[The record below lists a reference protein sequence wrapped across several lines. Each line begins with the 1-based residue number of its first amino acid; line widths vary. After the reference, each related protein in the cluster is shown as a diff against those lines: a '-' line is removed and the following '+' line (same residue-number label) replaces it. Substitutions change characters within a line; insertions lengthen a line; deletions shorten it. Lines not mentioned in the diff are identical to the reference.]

1 MRFSSPY
8 SDTGPLAVMARL
20 GFLMVLTAIVV
31 ATLAPGWLVPQ
42 LLYSHNLEHFAA
54 FYVATVAALAALPG
68 TPVRRIGTAFMLF
81 SFALQVVQVF
91 REATIQT
98 AMENWVADTGGVAAA
113 IVPVIVERFRQRL
126 RRAPA

>member
-8 SDTGPLAVMARL
+8 SDTGPLAVLARL
-20 GFLMVLTAIVV
+20 GFLLVLTAIVV

-54 FYVATVAALAALPG
+54 FYVATVAALAALPA

-81 SFALQVVQVF
+81 SFGLQVVQVF